1 MIRVA
6 KVEDA
11 KEIADLDSLIFAD
24 SLGYDFIYTDIKNNP
39 FAKYYV
45 YLEDDVIIGYIGS
58 WISDNTT
65 ILNFCVKEEYR
76 NKGIGSL
83 LFSKIEEE
91 RQGFLSLEVR
101 VSNLGAIN
109 FYSKRG
115 FVKAALRK
123 NYYSNNEDA
132 ILMVKE

>member
-1 MIRVA
+1 MIRLA
-6 KVEDA
+6 TLLDA
-11 KEIADLDSLIFAD
+11 KEIADLDSAIFAD

-45 YLEDDVIIGYIGS
+45 YLVDDVIVGYIGS

-83 LFSKIEEE
+83 LFRKIEEE
-91 RQGFLSLEVR
+91 HEGFLSLEVR
-101 VSNLGAIN
+101 VSNINAIN

-115 FVKAALRK
+115 FVKAAIRK